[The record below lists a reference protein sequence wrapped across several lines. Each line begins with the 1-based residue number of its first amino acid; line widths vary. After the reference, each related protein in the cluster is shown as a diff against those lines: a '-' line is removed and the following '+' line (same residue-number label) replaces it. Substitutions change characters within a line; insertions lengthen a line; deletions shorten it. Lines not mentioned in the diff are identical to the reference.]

1 VCGRGAAT
9 SRANRSIDRSIE
21 LDRDRRVVDRGFDS
35 IDDASIA
42 MGSIR
47 AIDARARCL
56 AIARAIAIAIDRRRR
71 DGRVGANDAR
81 LAREASRGR
90 SRRSTRRATRRAT
103 RGDTVN
109 R

>member
-1 VCGRGAAT
+1 
-9 SRANRSIDRSIE
+9 
-21 LDRDRRVVDRGFDS
+21 
-35 IDDASIA
+35 

-56 AIARAIAIAIDRRRR
+56 AIARARAIAIDRRRR

-90 SRRSTRRATRRAT
+90 SRRSTRRATRRAS